1 MLLIAVG
8 YTANTGMELRKYETG
23 EKLVTV
29 TQGLQHI
36 ERFNKEIT
44 CSGTWGETP
53 ALTEGIDAVVKVKAG
68 EEIEVWTLDNTGHR
82 MEQIPV
88 MEEDGYRVFTIS
100 HSYKTIWYEITLEE

>member
-36 ERFNKEIT
+36 EPER
-44 CSGTWGETP
+44 
-53 ALTEGIDAVVKVKAG
+53 
-68 EEIEVWTLDNTGHR
+68 R
-82 MEQIPV
+82 
-88 MEEDGYRVFTIS
+88 
-100 HSYKTIWYEITLEE
+100 